1 MFQWNK
7 LELFWTSTFEVNA
20 KGNCCNAFGTV
31 LVVIK
36 TNGHRLNLF
45 IQIFNFQNI
54 YFPKLIYVHW
64 SLFNY
69 ERVFRQV
76 FICTSSIHLCH
87 WFTVCFPMSKMKTF
101 IPSKN
106 RRCFNMLRPQLFS
119 AWYCRRDARQWT
131 KRSPL
136 KHGQTNMVFN
146 WWLYFKRIKLLAT
159 ARIIVGVSLWYVN
172 GKKVIFQSE
181 KVKIAVFKS
190 PFDL

>member
-64 SLFNY
+64 SCSSFKKPILTWNVVVFVVQLRKSLSLSLYLHVINSFMPLIYGLFPDVQNEDVHSVQKPEMFQY
-69 ERVFRQV
+69 AEASIVFGV
-76 FICTSSIHLCH
+76 IL
-87 WFTVCFPMSKMKTF
+87 SK
-101 IPSKN
+101 
-106 RRCFNMLRPQLFS
+106 RCQTMNEAQPTQTWSNKYGIQLMALF
-119 AWYCRRDARQWT
+119 
-131 KRSPL
+131 
-136 KHGQTNMVFN
+136 
-146 WWLYFKRIKLLAT
+146 
-159 ARIIVGVSLWYVN
+159 
-172 GKKVIFQSE
+172 
-181 KVKIAVFKS
+181 
-190 PFDL
+190 

>member
-64 SLFNY
+64 SCSSFKKPILTWNVVVFVVQLRKSLSLSLYLHVINSFMPLIYGLFPDVQN
-69 ERVFRQV
+69 EDVHSVQ
-76 FICTSSIHLCH
+76 
-87 WFTVCFPMSKMKTF
+87 
-101 IPSKN
+101 KN

-119 AWYCRRDARQWT
+119 AWYCQRNARQWT

-159 ARIIVGVSLWYVN
+159 VRIIVGVSFM
-172 GKKVIFQSE
+172 ICE
-181 KVKIAVFKS
+181 R
-190 PFDL
+190 

>member
-64 SLFNY
+64 SCSSFKKPILTWNVVVFVVQLRKSLSLSLYLHVINSFMPLIYGLFPDVQN
-69 ERVFRQV
+69 EDVHSVQ
-76 FICTSSIHLCH
+76 
-87 WFTVCFPMSKMKTF
+87 
-101 IPSKN
+101 KN
-106 RRCFNMLRPQLFS
+106 RRCFNMLRPQLFRCDIVKEMPDNERS
-119 AWYCRRDARQWT
+119 AAH
-131 KRSPL
+131 S
-136 KHGQTNMVFN
+136 NMV
-146 WWLYFKRIKLLAT
+146 KQI
-159 ARIIVGVSLWYVN
+159 WYSIDGSILRESN
-172 GKKVIFQSE
+172 C
-181 KVKIAVFKS
+181 
-190 PFDL
+190 